1 MMLGPHGAVTIYKN
15 LSKPKCIE
23 EAGGGGGGGGVLN
36 HSHTANS
43 DAEGAIKNVEAVSMS
58 VQERRHPHFI

>member
-1 MMLGPHGAVTIYKN
+1 MLGPHGAVTIYKD

-23 EAGGGGGGGGVLN
+23 EARGVLN
-36 HSHTANS
+36 HSHTSNS
-43 DAEGAIKNVEAVSMS
+43 DAEGAIKNVEPVSVP

>member
-1 MMLGPHGAVTIYKN
+1 MNQPHGAVTIYKD

-23 EAGGGGGGGGVLN
+23 EARGVLN

-43 DAEGAIKNVEAVSMS
+43 DTEGAIKNVEAV
-58 VQERRHPHFI
+58 QEHRHPHFI

>member
-1 MMLGPHGAVTIYKN
+1 MMLGSHGAVTIYKD
-15 LSKPKCIE
+15 LSKPKCTE
-23 EAGGGGGGGGVLN
+23 EARGGLN

-43 DAEGAIKNVEAVSMS
+43 DAEGAIKNVEAVSVS